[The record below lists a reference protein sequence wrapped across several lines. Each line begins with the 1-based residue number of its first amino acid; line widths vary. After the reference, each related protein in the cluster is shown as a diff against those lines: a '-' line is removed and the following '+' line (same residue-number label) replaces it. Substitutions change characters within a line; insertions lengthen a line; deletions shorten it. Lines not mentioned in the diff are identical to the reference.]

1 MIIGICGKS
10 GSGKSTLAKKLA
22 NLINDAAYLDI
33 DTVGHNV
40 LMLPEVKK
48 EIFNTFG
55 IVESDRKAL
64 GDIVFNNRDEM
75 DKLTNIT
82 WKYMQIE
89 INIFLETHKNQTVIL
104 DWILLPKTQ
113 YFNMCDVKILVD
125 VPYEVRKARAMARDN
140 ITAEKFDLREKA
152 SIDYNKK
159 DFNYIVEE
167 P

>member
-10 GSGKSTLAKKLA
+10 GSGKSTLARKLA
-22 NLINDAAYLDI
+22 NIVNNAVYLDV
-33 DTVGHNV
+33 DTIGHNA
-40 LMLPEVKK
+40 LELPEIK
-48 EIFNTFG
+48 EEICKTFG
-55 IVESDRKAL
+55 LEKVDRKAL

-75 DKLTNIT
+75 DKLTDIT
-82 WKYMQIE
+82 WKHMQVE
-89 INIFLETHKNQTVIL
+89 INNFLEANEDKNIIL

-113 YFNMCDVKILVD
+113 YFDMCDVKILVN

-140 ITAEKFDLREKA
+140 ITSEKFDLREKA